1 MTKKELIK
9 KISNYRDDDPI
20 YLEVDNSNGEIEKWK
35 DTYDFNVVAEK
46 LDEDY
51 TEIRFKLI
59 PN

>member
-1 MTKKELIK
+1 MTKKELLFYL
-9 KISNYRDDDPI
+9 NEFRDDDPI
-20 YLEVDNSNGEIEKWK
+20 VIEIDNSDKIIEYWK
-35 DTYDFNVVAEK
+35 DTYDFNVVTEK